1 MAPIAPRA
9 RWAFA
14 TPSLPARLPHP
25 NPSAYNPPVLGIHD
39 FWLFVVSGVLLNLTP
54 GPDTLYIVGRS
65 IAQGRRAGVLSVLGI
80 STGVL
85 VHTAAA
91 AIGLSALLASSATAF
106 TVVRYAGAAYLVYLG
121 ARLLLSRGDAPQ
133 AAADVATAGTGDP
146 WTVYRQGVLTN
157 VLNPKVALF
166 FLAFLPQFVDP
177 SSPHR
182 TAAFLTLGLVFVL
195 SGTIW
200 CLIVACF
207 AAAASRRLRNRPGT
221 GKWLNRLSGGLFIG
235 LGVRVARG

>member
-1 MAPIAPRA
+1 M
-9 RWAFA
+9 
-14 TPSLPARLPHP
+14 
-25 NPSAYNPPVLGIHD
+25 LGIHD
-39 FWLFVVSGVLLNLTP
+39 FWLFVTAGVLLNLTP

-91 AIGLSALLASSATAF
+91 AIGLSALLASSAAAF

-121 ARLLLSRGDAPQ
+121 LRLLMSRGDDPQ
-133 AAADVATAGTGDP
+133 IASAADAGAAETRDP

-195 SGTIW
+195 SGTTW
-200 CLIVACF
+200 CLVVACF
-207 AAAASRRLRNRPGT
+207 AAAASRRLRERRTT

>member
-1 MAPIAPRA
+1 M
-9 RWAFA
+9 
-14 TPSLPARLPHP
+14 
-25 NPSAYNPPVLGIHD
+25 
-39 FWLFVVSGVLLNLTP
+39 
-54 GPDTLYIVGRS
+54 
-65 IAQGRRAGVLSVLGI
+65 LSVLGI

-91 AIGLSALLASSATAF
+91 AIGLSALLASSAAAF

-121 ARLLLSRGDAPQ
+121 VRLLLSRGDDLPTTPH
-133 AAADVATAGTGDP
+133 ATAATAETRVP

-195 SGTIW
+195 SGTTW

-207 AAAASRRLRNRPGT
+207 AAAASRRLAGAARPDDG
-221 GKWLNRLSGGLFIG
+221 
-235 LGVRVARG
+235 

>member
-1 MAPIAPRA
+1 M
-9 RWAFA
+9 
-14 TPSLPARLPHP
+14 
-25 NPSAYNPPVLGIHD
+25 LGIHD
-39 FWLFVVSGVLLNLTP
+39 FWLFVTAGLLLNLTP

-121 ARLLLSRGDAPQ
+121 VRLLVSRGDDPPTAPDTTI
-133 AAADVATAGTGDP
+133 ASETCDP

-195 SGTIW
+195 SGTTW
-200 CLIVACF
+200 CLVVACF
-207 AAAASRRLRNRPGT
+207 AAAASRRLRERRTT

>member
-1 MAPIAPRA
+1 M
-9 RWAFA
+9 
-14 TPSLPARLPHP
+14 
-25 NPSAYNPPVLGIHD
+25 LGIHD

-91 AIGLSALLASSATAF
+91 AIGLSALLASSAAAF

-121 ARLLLSRGDAPQ
+121 VRLLVSRGDALPTPPD
-133 AAADVATAGTGDP
+133 AAAAAETRDP
-146 WTVYRQGVLTN
+146 WIVYRQGVLTN

-177 SSPHR
+177 TSPHR

-200 CLIVACF
+200 CLVVACF
-207 AAAASRRLRNRPGT
+207 AAAASRRLRERPT
-221 GKWLNRLSGGLFIG
+221 AGKWLNRVSGGLFIG